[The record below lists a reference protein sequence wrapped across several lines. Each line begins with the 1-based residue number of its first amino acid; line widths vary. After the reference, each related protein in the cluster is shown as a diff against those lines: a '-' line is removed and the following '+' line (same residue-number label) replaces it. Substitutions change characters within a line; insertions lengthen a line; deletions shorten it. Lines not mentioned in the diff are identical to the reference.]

1 MQRLQ
6 WGALALLVVGY
17 AGLSHYSA
25 EAPNARGL
33 GAALSIGPV
42 LLIAILVAWR
52 WTRPFTAVL
61 IAAALCAAVYR
72 YWAIF
77 EKHFEWADLVQQCGA
92 YALVAG
98 SFARSLI
105 GGRVPLCTQLAQK
118 IHGELTPAETA
129 YTHRATLAWAIFYG
143 LLTIAILVLFILAP
157 LRVWSM
163 FVNFGTFGLMILLG
177 IADHAIRRRVLP
189 RHPAGGL
196 LTVIRRA
203 LIG

>member
-25 EAPNARGL
+25 ESPNARGL

-52 WTRPFTAVL
+52 WTRPFTAML

-72 YWAIF
+72 YWAVF
-77 EKHFEWADLVQQCGA
+77 EKHFEWADLAQQCGA

-98 SFARSLI
+98 GFARSLI

-129 YTHRATLAWAIFYG
+129 YTRRATLAWAIFYA
-143 LLTIAILVLFILAP
+143 LLMIAILVLYFMAP

-203 LIG
+203 VIG